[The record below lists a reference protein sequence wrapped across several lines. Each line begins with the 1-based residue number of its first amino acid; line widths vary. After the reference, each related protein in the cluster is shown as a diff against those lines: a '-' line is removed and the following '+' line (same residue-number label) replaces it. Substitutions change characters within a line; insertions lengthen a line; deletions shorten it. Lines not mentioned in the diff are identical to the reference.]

1 MESSLGYNGSDITGG
16 SITANQRCAS
26 AVYFALASLVVIAGN
41 VLTLCVVGKK
51 KRRKPTDLLLG
62 VLAATDLAT
71 PVLVLPFLVM
81 YGSTGSWAGG
91 KAACFMSAFLSMFL
105 FKFSMLVASL
115 VAIDRYLAISKP
127 FFYRS
132 KILIRPTR
140 YAVGLSGVYSLAL
153 ALIPFSGILLKV
165 HKIHT
170 SEWPLCFFHWLAEQ
184 HAKTL
189 TTTYIILCSIDT
201 GLAVLVVLLCNIG
214 VVVYFVKRR
223 HQRGKNVAPVES
235 VGERPLS
242 FSMRP
247 PRNHSQRRND
257 LKYAKLMSAVSCYFP
272 LCFLPIQVLVTLQH
286 IGAVSMKHSAVAHY
300 QLHAV
305 LIGLL
310 LNPLLHAFIRKHYR
324 RAYWFIIRHPR
335 ALCVTFNGEFDFDA
349 DYREISEFERKQ
361 MTLREISVTALAT
374 ARFRARIRK
383 TRAEQADN
391 LNHKVTQSPIPT
403 IVKRNPSLDSDTKS
417 FKDFGRTSSATECS
431 ESSPMNL
438 RARREFHRSLSW
450 TSSYFSDY
458 DGESL
463 PPSPGYLLVPHLT
476 ARVRSRVSSTDDS
489 DKTTI
494 CSEHTINAGSLRP
507 SFCSVND
514 GSVRQSFDF
523 DDSRRPQ
530 SHSETI
536 RVSVQ
541 EDPLN
546 MYHRE
551 NQTLESHVV
560 IAQAAR
566 QANQL
571 VQPLNIS
578 RRNSYKRRYR
588 RKSAA

>member
-16 SITANQRCAS
+16 SITAKQRCAS

-170 SEWPLCFFHWLAEQ
+170 SEWQLCFFHWLAEQ

-235 VGERPLS
+235 VGERPPS

-272 LCFLPIQVLVTLQH
+272 LCFLPIQN
-286 IGAVSMKHSAVAHY
+286 SKRPY
-300 QLHAV
+300 
-305 LIGLL
+305 
-310 LNPLLHAFIRKHYR
+310 NN
-324 RAYWFIIRHPR
+324 
-335 ALCVTFNGEFDFDA
+335 NG
-349 DYREISEFERKQ
+349 
-361 MTLREISVTALAT
+361 
-374 ARFRARIRK
+374 
-383 TRAEQADN
+383 
-391 LNHKVTQSPIPT
+391 
-403 IVKRNPSLDSDTKS
+403 
-417 FKDFGRTSSATECS
+417 
-431 ESSPMNL
+431 
-438 RARREFHRSLSW
+438 
-450 TSSYFSDY
+450 
-458 DGESL
+458 
-463 PPSPGYLLVPHLT
+463 
-476 ARVRSRVSSTDDS
+476 
-489 DKTTI
+489 
-494 CSEHTINAGSLRP
+494 
-507 SFCSVND
+507 
-514 GSVRQSFDF
+514 
-523 DDSRRPQ
+523 
-530 SHSETI
+530 
-536 RVSVQ
+536 
-541 EDPLN
+541 
-546 MYHRE
+546 
-551 NQTLESHVV
+551 
-560 IAQAAR
+560 
-566 QANQL
+566 
-571 VQPLNIS
+571 
-578 RRNSYKRRYR
+578 KRR
-588 RKSAA
+588 RKNILNCFSSIIIILALELECGNTYYQTAGRADCIWSSEGNCKVQNHSSFFDIPESKNT